1 MDSEGGCGG
10 NVDGGGGGGRC
21 RLLWKCTMV
30 VLFFVVDIRAN
41 LVDHGGW

>member
-1 MDSEGGCGG
+1 MVVVVMSME
-10 NVDGGGGGGRC
+10 VVGGGRC

-30 VLFFVVDIRAN
+30 ILFLVMDIRAN